1 MSDER
6 TDRDDDI
13 IELVLTI
20 FRNIL
25 HVPDTVSERTS
36 ERLHDSAIR
45 ALNDIGFIELIISL
59 TNDIAEVGGSC

>member
-59 TNDIAEVGGSC
+59 TNDIAEVGGNC